1 MVHELDTN
9 LVRVNI
15 RRKDYRRIKME
26 RIGNEPFYSTMRRII
41 DTLDTEKVELTSLL
55 ADMTNQCRS
64 WKDRYWELKARNQPM
79 DRYLD
84 IPQEGVTK

>member
-1 MVHELDTN
+1 
-9 LVRVNI
+9 
-15 RRKDYRRIKME
+15 ME

-41 DTLDTEKVELTSLL
+41 DTLDTDKSELAFLL
-55 ADMTNQCRS
+55 EDMKNQCRS
-64 WKDRYWELKARNQPM
+64 WKDKYWELKSSGQPL